1 MFLIIYG
8 ITSKTNIQNNIK
20 RKALEFMYNDGCSD
34 VFNNK
39 KMKLNSMAITVEVY
53 DRDVTLDIHAE
64 SSSESFPK
72 CLTEITTIMG

>member
-1 MFLIIYG
+1 
-8 ITSKTNIQNNIK
+8 
-20 RKALEFMYNDGCSD
+20 MYNDGCSD

-53 DRDVTLDIHAE
+53 DRDVTLDVHAE
-64 SSSESFPK
+64 NSSESFPK